1 MAARYRARRLHCIA
15 SFGERNRAFEGDPT
29 HISAVFGRGA
39 QGAFG
44 EAARGFASPFKL
56 RSAAAELILFAGRFL
71 DAQPANAAAGAA
83 GNFQLGT

>member
-1 MAARYRARRLHCIA
+1 MIARDIR
-15 SFGERNRAFEGDPT
+15 G
-29 HISAVFGRGA
+29 GRK
-39 QGAFG
+39 
-44 EAARGFASPFKL
+44 EFASPVKL